1 MLSRKYCCL
10 KKVKYERV
18 SRAVWKPVFLGRP
31 PTISISDPLFP
42 VEFPP
47 TPGQG
52 GFGDSSDHTQ
62 IMRQTMY
69 NGFCLVSLSS
79 HSLAQ

>member
-1 MLSRKYCCL
+1 MRKFFKDRHGMLSRKYCCL

-52 GFGDSSDHTQ
+52 GFGDSSDHETD
-62 IMRQTMY
+62 
-69 NGFCLVSLSS
+69 NV
-79 HSLAQ
+79 